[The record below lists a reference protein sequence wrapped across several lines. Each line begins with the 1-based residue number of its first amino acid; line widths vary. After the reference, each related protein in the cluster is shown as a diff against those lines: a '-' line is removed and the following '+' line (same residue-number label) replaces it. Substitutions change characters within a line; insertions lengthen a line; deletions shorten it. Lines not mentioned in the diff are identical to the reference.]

1 MCPVPPCDLNH
12 FDHPLCQHYLCR
24 GSGVKKEC
32 TFIGNCNGDSDCVKT
47 AQYLDLSEDYYADEG
62 DIDANTAEYSGTYS
76 ERTGS
81 GQESSAT
88 QNWLVYGILGGT
100 LAAFMMLVIWRK
112 RVSFIRCEVREWI
125 EVKL

>member
-112 RVSFIRCEVREWI
+112 RVSFIRCEVREWS